1 MAARKKVSGSAANAT
16 AKELPEVEEVKKEL
30 PETAKTDKP
39 TPKKTEEKKEMPEV
53 QKFKHPENT
62 VLFGNTPIE
71 IKSTKV
77 GYQRSNLAAFYLVLE
92 QIPLPELF
100 VTELPGWGDGDT
112 ALFNWL
118 VAVTDDEELVKRE
131 YNNLDTD
138 TIEEILKIY
147 KRVNRIDEK
156 RENLKKQGSQK
167 AVR

>member
-1 MAARKKVSGSAANAT
+1 
-16 AKELPEVEEVKKEL
+16 
-30 PETAKTDKP
+30 
-39 TPKKTEEKKEMPEV
+39 
-53 QKFKHPENT
+53 
-62 VLFGNTPIE
+62 
-71 IKSTKV
+71 
-77 GYQRSNLAAFYLVLE
+77 
-92 QIPLPELF
+92 
-100 VTELPGWGDGDT
+100 
-112 ALFNWL
+112 LFNWL